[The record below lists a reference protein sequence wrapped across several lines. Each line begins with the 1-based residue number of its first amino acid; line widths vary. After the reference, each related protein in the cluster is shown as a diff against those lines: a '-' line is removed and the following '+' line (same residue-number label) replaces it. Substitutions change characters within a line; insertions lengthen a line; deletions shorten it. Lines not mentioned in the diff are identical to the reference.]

1 MSVHKAERGLGLA
14 ILCTLL
20 DTQEGKKNA
29 LPEARRVVAVAA
41 LQREPLDW
49 SIFFSLV
56 KLIFRVRAD

>member
-29 LPEARRVVAVAA
+29 LPEARRVVAVVA
-41 LQREPLDW
+41 LQREPLD
-49 SIFFSLV
+49 
-56 KLIFRVRAD
+56 